1 MAISTSGKTALK
13 ESGRAASYLSD
24 KIGQSDKIREIWRV
38 AHGNGRDFCQ
48 KFEFEPED
56 SCERLV
62 VLQK

>member
-38 AHGNGRDFCQ
+38 AHGNGRDFH
-48 KFEFEPED
+48 EELELEPGDPHE
-56 SCERLV
+56 
-62 VLQK
+62 